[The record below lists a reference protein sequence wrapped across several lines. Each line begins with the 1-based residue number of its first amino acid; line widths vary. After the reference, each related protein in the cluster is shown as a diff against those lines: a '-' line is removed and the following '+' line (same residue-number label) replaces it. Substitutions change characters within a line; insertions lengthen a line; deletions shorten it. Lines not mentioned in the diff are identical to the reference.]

1 MRCFSL
7 SFVGVEAS
15 SAVDVTAD
23 VDATA
28 APTTAPA
35 AAVLSPLFGDNGS
48 DDDACD
54 DEYEMSICDELS
66 SPARDGDVPLAS
78 TLRRVECFLQ

>member
-1 MRCFSL
+1 M
-7 SFVGVEAS
+7 AS
-15 SAVDVTAD
+15 PAADVTVD

-35 AAVLSPLFGDNGS
+35 AAVLSSLFGVSGS

-66 SPARDGDVPLAS
+66 SARDGDVPLAS